1 MRKSLNSRMNLSRK
15 NQNNQLNL
23 HRKDLKRMTLV
34 IKRTIL
40 IKRNLLKKIMN
51 KIYL

>member
-1 MRKSLNSRMNLSRK
+1 MRKSLNSRMSLSRK

>member
-34 IKRTIL
+34 IKR
-40 IKRNLLKKIMN
+40 NLLKKIMN